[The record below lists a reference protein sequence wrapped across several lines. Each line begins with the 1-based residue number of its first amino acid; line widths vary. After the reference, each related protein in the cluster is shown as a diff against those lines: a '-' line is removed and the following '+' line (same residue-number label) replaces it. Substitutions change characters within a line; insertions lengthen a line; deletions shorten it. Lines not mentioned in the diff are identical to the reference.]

1 MFRKEQELL
10 VNFKIIFLFFTFFF
24 SSSVCF
30 MLQEETLAKTFLIFT
45 YFG

>member
-1 MFRKEQELL
+1 MFQKEQELL
-10 VNFKIIFLFFTFFF
+10 VNFNIFLLFFTFFF

-30 MLQEETLAKTFLIFT
+30 MLQEETLTKTFLIFT